1 MKRVLGVLSLI
12 VVTGL
17 LVWALTSEIHVYWKV
32 LSFAGWLSSI
42 GVINEVCDESPTY
55 DDLRP

>member
-17 LVWALTSEIHVYWKV
+17 LVWALTSEIHVYWKE

-42 GVINEVCDESPTY
+42 VVINEVCDESPNY